1 MKDHPQLLEKLGI
14 KVYSEGYVR
23 AKPKTNGE
31 QPPADGGT
39 PPSTQSTQPAANAGV
54 VENEGSPV
62 EPAAV
67 QTAPDN
73 NKKKKR
79 K

>member
-31 QPPADGGT
+31 QPPA
-39 PPSTQSTQPAANAGV
+39 
-54 VENEGSPV
+54 
-62 EPAAV
+62 V